1 LAKGKREISKK
12 SGFRGWVKLSLVL
25 GAPHPETKSGMNER
39 FSALLRSKHR
49 TFTLGI
55 AGGAL
60 LVSGTLFAAEKSATV
75 STGSPP
81 QVTLREVIEGDLLGI
96 QREPEELHVRVR
108 NSARKYLSWKRGVLT
123 TVEFDAWVKSCKD
136 KPDSDDFCPLIQG
149 KDPSE
154 FVEVEDEVKED
165 SAGDA
170 QLPSTVKEA
179 IAAWKAADFSALRR
193 AGSSPIYRSLRTF
206 KEWAPLEPVAKKIL
220 GESKSANCENPAV
233 ATALAQ
239 KAEMFFPERKYREI
253 AFSLYE
259 KVLGCQVT
267 DHSSRAKFRYA
278 LLKIEDGDCK
288 TADPLL
294 EKLYELDDLEY
305 LARSLYWRGRCATLR
320 GDRLR
325 ADMFKQRLLKESPLS
340 YHSIILNRTE
350 MAKLARVVG
359 SVEPTVIY
367 RSHTQ
372 PKLNQWVRAI
382 EGLIAVGGEDMARR
396 VIAKTVD
403 VLHKTEPELRLYVG
417 SLSFRVGDPI
427 SQFRLLSTVF
437 RDEPR
442 LISQTTLRL
451 FYPMRN
457 LATIK
462 KYSKETD
469 PYFVAA
475 LIRQESGFVPWA
487 RSRVGAM
494 GLMQLM
500 PRTARR
506 IERTSK
512 RALLFPETN
521 IRIGTKYIAKLVNRY
536 DRDAEL
542 ALAAYNA
549 GAERVDDWTKRYP
562 TTDRM
567 LFLDLIPY
575 KETRD
580 YVALIGRNF
589 YWYHTLYSDSP
600 IAQMH
605 SGAKGLGRGIA
616 SDHEGSRKA
625 LLFTLYR

>member
-1 LAKGKREISKK
+1 MIDRFFKFSVMA
-12 SGFRGWVKLSLVL
+12 
-25 GAPHPETKSGMNER
+25 GAFAAS
-39 FSALLRSKHR
+39 
-49 TFTLGI
+49 TL
-55 AGGAL
+55 
-60 LVSGTLFAAEKSATV
+60 LFAGEAAAPTV
-75 STGSPP
+75 PTTTGSPP
-81 QVTLREVIEGDLLGI
+81 QATLREVIEGNLLGI
-96 QREPEELHVRVR
+96 QREPEELHVKVR
-108 NSARKYLSWKRGVLT
+108 NSARIYASWKRGVFT
-123 TVEFDAWVKSCKD
+123 PDEFEKWRLSCEA

-154 FVEVEDEVKED
+154 FVETEEEVKEEPGAEAPL
-165 SAGDA
+165 SATA
-170 QLPSTVKEA
+170 KEA
-179 IAAWKAADFSALRR
+179 IAAWRSADFSALKR

-206 KEWAPLEPVAKKIL
+206 KDWTVLEPAAKRIL
-220 GESKSANCENPAV
+220 SETKSANCDNPAV

-239 KAEMFFPERKYREI
+239 KAEMFLPDRKFRDV

-259 KVLGCQVT
+259 RVLDCPVGE
-267 DHSSRAKFRYA
+267 HSSRAKFRYA
-278 LLKIEDGDCK
+278 LLKIEDADCK
-288 TADPLL
+288 SADPLL
-294 EKLYELDDLEY
+294 EKLYGQNDLEFT
-305 LARSLYWRGRCATLR
+305 ARTLYWRGRCASMR

-325 ADMFKQRLLKESPLS
+325 AEVFRQRLLKEAPLS
-340 YHSIILNRTE
+340 YHSIISNRVE
-350 MAKLARVVG
+350 MANLARVVG
-359 SVEPTVIY
+359 TNEPTVLF

-382 EGLIAVGGEDMARR
+382 EGLVAVGADEVARR

-403 VLHKTEPELRLYVG
+403 VLQKTEPELRLYVG
-417 SLSFRVGDPI
+417 TLSYRVGDPI

-451 FYPMRN
+451 FYPMKN
-457 LATIK
+457 LPLIR
-462 KYSKETD
+462 KYSAETD

-475 LIRQESGFVPWA
+475 LIRQESGFNPWA

-500 PRTARR
+500 PSTARR

-512 RALLFPETN
+512 RSLLIPETN
-521 IRIGTKYIAKLVNRY
+521 IRIGTKYIGTLVNRY
-536 DRDAEL
+536 SRDAEL

-549 GAERVDDWTKRYP
+549 GPDRVDDWTRRYP

-589 YWYHTLYSDSP
+589 YWYHTLYSESP
-600 IAQMH
+600 IAQIH
-605 SGAKGLGRGIA
+605 TGGKGLGRSPA
-616 SDHEGSRKA
+616 SEGAERRKP
-625 LLFTLYR
+625 LFFTLYR